1 MSTTV
6 ELKSYVNTKE
16 NGITGVKHLTP
27 FICHGGGKDGIVA
40 ILVGKEILWINHP
53 SNSYHLGWD
62 HVELVQ
68 HEYTFVRYL
77 TTEEIIVV
85 YGEKENGN
93 LSLGLHK

>member
-77 TTEEIIVV
+77 TTEEIITISGTVSPINAWNKV
-85 YGEKENGN
+85 
-93 LSLGLHK
+93 